1 MYKCETDKSLTTHDL
16 KATKWVTDKTFTTHT
31 HNMYK
36 CETDKSLTSHALKAT
51 KWETDKNFGNYVY
64 VYTKSQE
71 FEKECQKIFFIFPQK
86 ENIVLFYH

>member
-1 MYKCETDKSLTTHDL
+1 
-16 KATKWVTDKTFTTHT
+16 
-31 HNMYK
+31 MYK

-71 FEKECQKIFFIFPQK
+71 CEKESQKIFFRFTQK
-86 ENIVLFYH
+86 KKV